1 MGSEQFAKKQHR
13 KLGKVDAL
21 LNEKLK
27 KVEWGEF
34 KLGDLFEIFSSK
46 NIYHANEIDNIY
58 NNQVTNSLPYVVRT
72 TQNNGIRGY
81 IIEDIIYANDENT
94 LSFAQDTFSVFYQ
107 KQKYFTGNK
116 VKVLKAKFEK
126 QNERVMQYITA
137 SFQKSLDT
145 FTWGTGSTVET
156 ISLTKIQL
164 PTRNGKIDFEFMENF
179 IADLEAERISKLAN
193 YLEVTGL
200 KDYTLTAEEEKVLAD
215 FENGKVVWGEFN
227 LESLF
232 GKSTRGRRLKSD
244 DRTLGTLPFV
254 TAGETDEGV
263 SAFIG
268 NNVTVF
274 SENTTTIDMFG
285 SAKYRNYK
293 YGGDDHIA
301 VVHTQ
306 NLPKLASVF
315 VTTSIHKTS
324 YNGQFNY
331 GRNFYAKD
339 ADVLNISLPVKENK
353 PDYELMETF
362 ISAIQKLVIKDVV
375 MYADK
380 KITATKSVVNNK

>member
-1 MGSEQFAKKQHR
+1 LGSEQFAKKQHR